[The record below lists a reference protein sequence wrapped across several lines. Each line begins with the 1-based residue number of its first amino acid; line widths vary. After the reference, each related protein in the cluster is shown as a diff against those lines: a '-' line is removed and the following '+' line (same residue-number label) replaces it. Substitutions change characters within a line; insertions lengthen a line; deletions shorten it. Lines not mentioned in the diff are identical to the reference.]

1 MSKTNKELA
10 VDVAIAYI
18 SASGYAKA
26 PNGASTGPYNLEQI
40 EKVIEHVYSTLEAL
54 DKDNK

>member
-1 MSKTNKELA
+1 MEKSNKELA

-26 PNGASTGPYNLEQI
+26 PNGASPGPYNLEQVENI
-40 EKVIEHVYSTLEAL
+40 IKHVYRTLESL
-54 DKDNK
+54 DNK

>member
-1 MSKTNKELA
+1 MTKTNKELA

-40 EKVIEHVYSTLEAL
+40 ENIIKRVYTTLESL
-54 DKDNK
+54 DSK